1 MRKAFFSVLVLV
13 ISVLN
18 PSGAQ
23 AVTYGDY
30 VTDTS
35 LYSEVVSI
43 WEFDDFDQ
51 QYYPT
56 CTGTLISQVDVL
68 TAAHCVRNSG
78 ELLVEIGATS
88 LGEGSNRFVA
98 SKWYH
103 PRYSDQFIANDVGI
117 LRLSAPANSPR
128 VAKLPNAKWKP
139 SNKTKYLLLGWGDD
153 QNGDSGNLRLLR
165 SYPLDVYAKKYWK
178 SLFNAKT
185 TISAGRYFKQEK
197 LFGGAC
203 SGDSGGPLFLDDK
216 SGQRTVVGITSWGSK
231 DCESFAPSVFSSTAY
246 ALGEIRKALGQLDAV
261 GTAAPTNAEVVV
273 NQVSSDRFTPVF
285 RIQTKAAKGGLLK
298 NVCFSVN
305 NLDTSFGIRGESGL
319 KYTLPDNGCSWVST
333 NSISFKFLSWEIPFG
348 NNLISVWIK
357 DEQGQQRTVQFNLC
371 KGSYVL
377 ELCSGFTSY
386 Q

>member
-1 MRKAFFSVLVLV
+1 MRRFFILLLAGATSLVFPNEVKA
-13 ISVLN
+13 I
-18 PSGAQ
+18 
-23 AVTYGDY
+23 TYGDY

-35 LYSEVVSI
+35 LYPEVVSI
-43 WEFDDFDQ
+43 WEFDDVDQ
-51 QYYPT
+51 EYFPS
-56 CTGTLISQVDVL
+56 CTGTLISQFDVL

-88 LGEGSNRFVA
+88 LGDGSNRYVA

-128 VAKLPNAKWKP
+128 IAKLPNPKWKP
-139 SNKTKYLLLGWGDD
+139 TNKTKYLLLGWGDD

-216 SGQRTVVGITSWGSK
+216 SGQRTVVGITSWGSR
-231 DCESFAPSVFSSTAY
+231 DCESFAPSVFSATSY
-246 ALGEIRKALGQLDAV
+246 AFGEIQNALNQLGAV
-261 GTAAPTNAEVVV
+261 TTPLPSNAEVTV
-273 NQVSSDRFTPVF
+273 NQVSNDRFTPIF
-285 RIQTKAAKGGLLK
+285 RIQTVGTRGSQLK
-298 NVCFSVN
+298 SVCFSVN
-305 NLDTSFGIRGESGL
+305 GVNTSKGLRGESGL
-319 KYTLPDNGCSWVST
+319 NYFIPDDGCAWVST
-333 NSISFKFLSWEIPFG
+333 NSMSFKFLSWDIPYG
-348 NNLISVWIK
+348 NNSISVWVK
-357 DEQGQQRTVQFNLC
+357 DEQGYERTVLFNVC

-377 ELCSGFTSY
+377 ELCSGFSTV